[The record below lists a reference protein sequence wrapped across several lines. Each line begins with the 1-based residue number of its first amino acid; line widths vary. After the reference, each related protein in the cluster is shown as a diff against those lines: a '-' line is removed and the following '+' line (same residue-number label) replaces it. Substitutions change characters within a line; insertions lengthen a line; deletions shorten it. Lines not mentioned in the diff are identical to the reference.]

1 MFFHE
6 ATCHHV
12 GLQFHFLFGLRYPRA
27 VTGPL
32 HVVEP
37 AVAQPGKGVEREPA
51 GHDGNGPQ
59 GAFAQS
65 RRARAR
71 GQTLPK
77 DFFQIAVVVI
87 AVTVETST
95 TSTPSDGVGSGG
107 GGGGLRMVVMR
118 TSNSMPEKDR
128 LPPSCGR
135 RGPRLL
141 PRRRRAGTR
150 RRKGA
155 TMGGCRGENQCRRDP
170 LPPSAT
176 HLGSHCHPMAAI
188 LACLCRFLLE
198 PVR

>member
-37 AVAQPGKGVEREPA
+37 AVAQPGKGVKREPA

-87 AVTVETST
+87 AVTVVTS

-107 GGGGLRMVVMR
+107 GGGLRMVVM
-118 TSNSMPEKDR
+118 TASGMTEKDR
-128 LPPSCGR
+128 PPPSCGR

-141 PRRRRAGTR
+141 ARRAGTR
-150 RRKGA
+150 R
-155 TMGGCRGENQCRRDP
+155 
-170 LPPSAT
+170 
-176 HLGSHCHPMAAI
+176 
-188 LACLCRFLLE
+188 
-198 PVR
+198 